1 MKSVILIILLPCF
14 SMMAM
19 GQTKLAF
26 QMEWNGHQWH
36 PDSIYQNAAGE
47 TLQINRLQFYT
58 SQWKYINANN
68 DTIDLSTA
76 HFLMNAFAMA
86 SLSLPFDLPKNA
98 KTVLF
103 NVGVE
108 KDKNTSGIQTGVL
121 DPALGM
127 FWTWRSGYIMAKL
140 HGVSPNA
147 KTAGNRFSYEVGG
160 FEPPFDAVR
169 TIVLNLPSGKGSSNQ
184 TIIHTNLAAWFNGKH
199 PIQISQTPNCHNAG
213 KLAMLL
219 ADNYATLFS
228 IVNYP

>member
-14 SMMAM
+14 GLMAM
-19 GQTKLAF
+19 GQTKLTF
-26 QMEWNGHQWH
+26 QIEWNGQQWH

-58 SQWKYINANN
+58 SQWKYINTSN
-68 DTIDLSTA
+68 DTIACTNA
-76 HFLMNAFAMA
+76 HFLMNALDA
-86 SLSLPFDLPKNA
+86 STLSLPFNLPKNVQ
-98 KTVLF
+98 TILF
-103 NVGVE
+103 NIGVE

-169 TIVLNLPSGKGSSNQ
+169 TIALQLPTSKDPSPQ
-184 TIIHTNLAAWFNGKH
+184 TIIHTNLALWFNGQH
-199 PIQISQTPNCHNAG
+199 LIQISQTPICHNAG

-228 IVNYP
+228 IVNHP